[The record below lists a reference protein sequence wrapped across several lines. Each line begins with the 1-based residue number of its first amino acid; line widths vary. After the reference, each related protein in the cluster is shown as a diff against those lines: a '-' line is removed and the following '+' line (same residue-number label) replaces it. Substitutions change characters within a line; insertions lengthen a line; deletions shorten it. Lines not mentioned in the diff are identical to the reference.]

1 MFGVLMLLLTFATE
15 ALCQREVRLTSD
27 VSYSTVSPSCVLD
40 IAEPIGF
47 GSEGLRPAIVII
59 HGGGWSAG
67 SKHDPVYRDLL
78 IDYALQG
85 YVTISV
91 NYRLVQEA
99 PFPACIQDVKCAIR
113 WLKAHAQELR
123 VDPERIGCT
132 GHSAGGHLSLMV
144 AVSTENE
151 ALEGDGPW
159 HEYSS
164 SVSCAVGGAPPTE
177 IQGVKDTEY
186 WPIGYIRG
194 GQPPILILQGSED
207 PIVRP
212 NLTDDYVEK
221 MRKAGSNVD
230 YIRIPGAHDV
240 AFNAG
245 LEITKP
251 AMDAFFARHLQNKH
265 AAQPLLKV
273 KAPEGGGKGPYRA
286 VAVSERS
293 LPEFVVY
300 RPADMRMAAWREKK
314 LPVMVY
320 ANGGC
325 MDTSVHVEKMLIEI
339 ASHGYVIIAIGEMQ
353 NYPHDRREK
362 STPASMLTD
371 AMDWIDA
378 QAVDSTSAY
387 YNVVD
392 VERIAACGHSCGGAQ
407 VLAIADDPRVKSYMI
422 LNAGMGEME
431 MAGASR
437 KSLKNLHA
445 PIIYMIGGKGDIAH
459 GNAVQDYKAIKRV
472 PVYFADMTE
481 AGHSATF
488 AQPYGGAFAQ
498 MAIRWMDWQLKGR
511 EQHAP
516 IFQKGKLDDFPGWT
530 MEGKNF

>member
-1 MFGVLMLLLTFATE
+1 MMLVLMLLLAIATE
-15 ALCQREVRLTSD
+15 GWCQREVRLTSD
-27 VSYSTVSPSCVLD
+27 VRYSDVSPSCVLD
-40 IAEPIGF
+40 IAEPVDF

-59 HGGGWSAG
+59 HGGGWNAG
-67 SKHDPVYRDLL
+67 SKQDPVYRDLL

-85 YVTISV
+85 YVTVSV
-91 NYRLVQEA
+91 NYRLLQEA
-99 PFPACIQDVKCAIR
+99 HFPACIQDVKCAVR
-113 WLKAHAQELR
+113 WLKAHAKELR

-132 GHSAGGHLSLMV
+132 GHSAGAHLALMV
-144 AVSTENE
+144 AVSADNE

-159 HEYSS
+159 REYSS
-164 SVSCAVGGAPPTE
+164 SVACVVGGATPTE
-177 IQGVKDTEY
+177 IPGVDNPEY
-186 WPIGYIRG
+186 VPIGYIRG
-194 GQPPILILQGSED
+194 GQPPILLQQGSED
-207 PIVRP
+207 PIVKP
-212 NLTDDYVEK
+212 HLTDDYVAK

-230 YIRIPGAHDV
+230 YVRIPGNHDV
-240 AFNAG
+240 AYNAG

-251 AMDAFFARHLQNKH
+251 AMDAFFARHLKNEH

-300 RPADMRMAAWREKK
+300 RPANMRMAAWREK

-339 ASHGYVIIAIGEMQ
+339 ASHGYIVIAIGEMQ

-371 AMDWIDA
+371 AMDWIEA
-378 QAVDSTSAY
+378 QAADSASAY
-387 YNVVD
+387 FGCVD

-407 VLAIADDPRVKSYMI
+407 VLAVADDPRVKSYMI
-422 LNAGMGEME
+422 LNAGMGDME

-445 PIIYMIGGKGDIAH
+445 PIIYMIGGKGDIAYD
-459 GNAVQDYKAIKRV
+459 NAVMDYKAIKKV

-511 EQHAP
+511 DQHAP
-516 IFQKGKLDDFPGWT
+516 IFQEGLLDDFPGWT